1 MYLYVFGSYCRGEI
15 DEYSDI
21 DLLIIKNQD
30 EILPQ
35 YDIDKY
41 SIYNLDRIQE
51 LWEEGNPF
59 AWHLFLESRFIFS
72 NDSLDVLK
80 NLGEPNIYNNHINDM
95 NKFSKLFNDSKLS
108 LISTNNSI
116 DFDLS
121 MIFLS
126 IRNYASCY
134 SLGHLKKPIFSRN
147 SAIELGSDSIRISN
161 DCYSILLKS
170 RILSTRGIG
179 YNVSNKELKV
189 VLNELDSI
197 SIWFNNLKTK
207 INE

>member
-51 LWEEGNPF
+51 LWVEGNPF
-59 AWHLFLESRFIFS
+59 AWHLSLESRFIFS

-108 LISTNNSI
+108 LVSTNNSI

-147 SAIELGSDSIRISN
+147 SAIELGSDSIRISK

-179 YNVSNKELKV
+179 QNISNKELKV